1 VERGA
6 VPTGTVVFLFSDIEG
21 STQRWDAYGEAMRE
35 ALRRHDEILRSEIE
49 ARRGYVFKTIGDA
62 FCAAFSSV
70 ADALEAAVRAQRRLA
85 GEDFEAVDG
94 LRVRMAIDA
103 GVTDERDGDY
113 FGPAVNRIARLT
125 NVGHGGQVLLSGFA
139 ADFVTAAPV
148 AGIGLRNLGTLALR
162 GLREPERV
170 YQAVA
175 AGLPSEFKELR
186 AVEPPPNNLPREMT
200 SFVGRDEDA
209 ARVERLLREHRIVTI
224 AGAGGIGKTR
234 LAVHVAANRLDDEA
248 DGVWFA
254 DLAEISDGTLA
265 ASALLAAVGAEQGTR
280 TALDA
285 LLAHLA
291 KLEALLVLD
300 NCEHVVAGAARVVA
314 AIVAACP
321 RVLVLATSR
330 EALDVSGEWVY
341 RLGTLD
347 LQASVALF
355 DDRAAAADSA
365 YQASAHRD
373 AVEDICRRLD
383 GIALAIE
390 LAAARVRTMPLET
403 LAQRLELRLL
413 AGGRDRSS
421 RQQTMRALIDWSYDL
436 LAQEERTF
444 LRACSVFAGGCT
456 LETAMRVCG
465 EGADE
470 WQTLETL
477 TSLVDKSLV
486 GVEDGAGGRRYR
498 LLEPVR
504 QYAREKLEEA
514 GESADAMLRHARAFA
529 LLAAELYEEWDG
541 DPASDWLAR
550 CESELANVRAA
561 LVWTIEK
568 GRDSV
573 VGARIVAG
581 AAPIFLRLALLAEGI
596 AWGQRACGAGV
607 ELDASVEARLRYG
620 LSMLYN
626 NQGAKERV
634 LEEAHAAADLYRR
647 VSDARGLTRAL
658 SQVAQNEA
666 IASRYAQGRAA
677 ADEALDLAGRLAD
690 RRLLAGTLLRCA
702 PAYAGDGDERVREMY
717 AQSVALFRSL
727 GRNDETARAL
737 TWWGYWEEDVGDYRG
752 ALNRLSEAHQLAG
765 SDITMHVANAIAGYY
780 LVLGD
785 RAGAQP
791 FAAEALALA
800 SRSSHPVFTPYALA
814 WVAAV
819 SAERQAREAA
829 RLLGYAE
836 ERLRAAGWQLGPGE
850 QRVYDQLRAEL
861 TRALDESELANLLA
875 EGASWTEVRA
885 LARAAAL

>member
-1 VERGA
+1 MGRGA

-62 FCAAFSSV
+62 FCAAFSSA
-70 ADALEAAVRAQRRLA
+70 ADALEAAVHAQRRLA
-85 GEDFEAVDG
+85 REDFEAVDG

-103 GVTDERDGDY
+103 GETDERDGDY

-125 NVGHGGQVLLSGFA
+125 SVGHGSQILLSGFA
-139 ADFVTAAPV
+139 ADLVTGAPV
-148 AGIGLRNLGTLALR
+148 AGIGLRHLGTLALR

-175 AGLPSEFKELR
+175 AGLPSEFKALR
-186 AVEPPPNNLPREMT
+186 ALEPPPNNLPREMT

-209 ARVERLLREHRIVTI
+209 VRVERLLREHRIVTI
-224 AGAGGIGKTR
+224 AGAGGIAKTR

-248 DGVWFA
+248 DGAWFA
-254 DLAEISDGTLA
+254 DLAEISDGALVA
-265 ASALLAAVGAEQGTR
+265 GALLAAVGAEQGTR
-280 TALDA
+280 SALDA

-291 KLEALLVLD
+291 KREVLLVLD

-321 RVLVLATSR
+321 RALVLATSR

-347 LQASVALF
+347 LQASVGLF

-365 YQASAHRD
+365 YRACEHRA

-390 LAAARVRTMPLET
+390 LAAARVRTMPLEA

-436 LAQEERTF
+436 LAEEERAL

-456 LETAMRVCG
+456 LETAMRVGG
-465 EGADE
+465 EDADE
-470 WQTLETL
+470 WQTLQTL

-486 GVEDGAGGRRYR
+486 GVEDGACGRRYR

-514 GESADAMLRHARAFA
+514 GESARALLRHAGAFA
-529 LLAAELYEEWDG
+529 RLAAELYEEWDG
-541 DPASDWLAR
+541 EPASDWLTR

-561 LVWTIEK
+561 LAWTIEN
-568 GRDSV
+568 GHDTV

-596 AWGQRACGAGV
+596 AWGERVRSAAV
-607 ELDASVEARLRYG
+607 ELDLSVEARLRYG

-634 LEEAHAAADLYRR
+634 LEEARAAADLYRR
-647 VSDARGLTRAL
+647 ASDARGLTRAL
-658 SQVAQNEA
+658 SQVAQGS
-666 IASRYAQGRAA
+666 SRMSQPADAREA
-677 ADEALDLAGRLAD
+677 ADEALRLAREIGD

-702 PAYAGDGDERVREMY
+702 LAYASDGDERVREAY
-717 AQSVALFRSL
+717 AQSVVLFRSL
-727 GRNDETARAL
+727 GRDDETARAL

-752 ALNRLSEAHQLAG
+752 ALERLLEAHQLAAG
-765 SDITMHVANAIAGYY
+765 DSTTHVANAIAGYY
-780 LVLGD
+780 LLLGD
-785 RAGAQP
+785 RASAAP
-791 FAAEALALA
+791 FAAQALATA
-800 SRSSHPVFTPYALA
+800 MRASHPVFTPYALA

-819 SAERQAREAA
+819 SAERDAREAA

-850 QRVYDQLRAEL
+850 RRVCDALACEL
-861 TRALDESELANLLA
+861 AHATDPSELALLLA